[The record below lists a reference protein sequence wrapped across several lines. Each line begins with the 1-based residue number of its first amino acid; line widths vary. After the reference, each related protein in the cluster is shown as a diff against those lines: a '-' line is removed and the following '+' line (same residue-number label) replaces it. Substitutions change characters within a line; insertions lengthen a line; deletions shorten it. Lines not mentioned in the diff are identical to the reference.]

1 MKITDWGAKVQQILV
16 PARNGV
22 LGDVALGYDSID
34 QLQAGQASMGAFV
47 GRYANRIGQAK
58 FTLDGQE
65 YKLAASNGPNTL
77 HRNFLEGKQPRDVG
91 KGGAVYAFRAAFC
104 LEPSHFPDSPNKPQF
119 PSTVL
124 NPGEWYS
131 GKTVDKFSVRK

>member
-16 PARNGV
+16 PDRNGV

-34 QLQAGQASMGAFV
+34 QLQAGQAS
-47 GRYANRIGQAK
+47 
-58 FTLDGQE
+58 
-65 YKLAASNGPNTL
+65 
-77 HRNFLEGKQPRDVG
+77 
-91 KGGAVYAFRAAFC
+91 
-104 LEPSHFPDSPNKPQF
+104 DSPNKSQF